1 MAGKGDRPRNC
12 FSQAFRDNWDMAFG
26 KKSLVPEAAK
36 HAVPHTFPDKR
47 VDRKARGAKVT
58 P

>member
-12 FSQAFRDNWDMAFG
+12 FSQAFRDNWDFAFG
-26 KKSLVPEAAK
+26 KKSPPEAAK
-36 HAVPHTFPDKR
+36 EATPHAFPKKR
-47 VDRKARGAKVT
+47 LDGQLRKGKVA

>member
-12 FSQAFRDNWDMAFG
+12 FSQAFRDNWDFAFG
-26 KKSLVPEAAK
+26 KKAPPEAAK
-36 HAVPHTFPDKR
+36 EATARAFPKKR
-47 VDRKARGAKVT
+47 LDGQLRKGKVA

>member
-12 FSQAFRDNWDMAFG
+12 FSQAFRDNWDVAFG
-26 KKSLVPEAAK
+26 KKVPEAAK
-36 HAVPHTFPDKR
+36 NQVSHVFPAKGVDKR
-47 VDRKARGAKVT
+47 LRKAKIA

>member
-12 FSQAFRDNWDMAFG
+12 FSQAFRDNWDVAFG
-26 KKSLVPEAAK
+26 KKVPEAAK
-36 HAVPHTFPDKR
+36 NQVSHTFPVKK
-47 VDRKARGAKVT
+47 VDRKARDRTVT